1 MTQTHIIR
9 TYDTTGM
16 KRYEKARH
24 VFFHVFSCFLP
35 DVGWL
40 LATDFSKGW
49 KTSEFAQKV
58 APFALLL
65 CQEAAFSPQN
75 REAPRSTSV
84 LLKSHLTRCFPM
96 ICPIKSNQFSDSKIN
111 GFSFVFWL
119 STIARSAKQQ
129 DRELEP
135 PTWEDGEDDRQPC
148 RRKKPNLQGY
158 GPPSEVPNFFHFRF
172 FQ

>member
-58 APFALLL
+58 ALPFCFARKL
-65 CQEAAFSPQN
+65 
-75 REAPRSTSV
+75 RSV
-84 LLKSHLTRCFPM
+84 LKTEKHREVR
-96 ICPIKSNQFSDSKIN
+96 
-111 GFSFVFWL
+111 VF
-119 STIARSAKQQ
+119 
-129 DRELEP
+129 
-135 PTWEDGEDDRQPC
+135 
-148 RRKKPNLQGY
+148 Y
-158 GPPSEVPNFFHFRF
+158 
-172 FQ
+172 

>member
-1 MTQTHIIR
+1 M
-9 TYDTTGM
+9 
-16 KRYEKARH
+16 
-24 VFFHVFSCFLP
+24 FFHVFSCFLP

-96 ICPIKSNQFSDSKIN
+96 ICPVKSNQFSDSKN
-111 GFSFVFWL
+111 QWVSVLSSGFPPLQGLPNSR
-119 STIARSAKQQ
+119 TANERSHQLGKM
-129 DRELEP
+129 
-135 PTWEDGEDDRQPC
+135 GEDDFAPPC
-148 RRKKPNLQGY
+148 KEEEAKPARIWSAVRGAQIFY
-158 GPPSEVPNFFHFRF
+158 TSDF
-172 FQ
+172 